1 MGNRK
6 RLILWITALLFA
18 VSGISTA
25 LWAQSEMSVPYIN
38 IGLKEYLEL
47 VLVHNL
53 ELAAERYNLS
63 IAEAE
68 VAAARVFPDPTLSF
82 EWGRDGGENSYTTEL
97 EQTIELG
104 KRRARIDL
112 ARSGQNLAHA
122 QFNDFLRNLLADAT
136 IAYLEAMKNRNLYE
150 VTENSYQMLK
160 QLAQADSIRL
170 SLGIIMSIDAMQSK
184 LEAGML
190 YNELMVLDAEQ
201 RNAFANLSNHIGIYH
216 ADTLYF
222 PTQEFER
229 VEKVVSFEQLVETA
243 LDNRPDLMTARQQVD
258 YSGSALRLIRAER
271 RMDID
276 LKVGATNSKL
286 NSHYLSPTD
295 AEITAGIAIP
305 LKFSNLNKAEVRIA
319 QYELEQ
325 SELNYK
331 SLEIA
336 VKNEVLQAYN
346 RYQAIMKQVKN
357 FDFGLLKQAKAV
369 LEGKTYSYSR
379 GESSLLEVLDAQ
391 RTYNEVNSMYY
402 QTMYDYHTALVEL
415 ERACGAK
422 IPE

>member
-1 MGNRK
+1 
-6 RLILWITALLFA
+6 
-18 VSGISTA
+18 
-25 LWAQSEMSVPYIN
+25 
-38 IGLKEYLEL
+38 
-47 VLVHNL
+47 
-53 ELAAERYNLS
+53 
-63 IAEAE
+63 
-68 VAAARVFPDPTLSF
+68 
-82 EWGRDGGENSYTTEL
+82 
-97 EQTIELG
+97 
-104 KRRARIDL
+104 
-112 ARSGQNLAHA
+112 
-122 QFNDFLRNLLADAT
+122 
-136 IAYLEAMKNRNLYE
+136 
-150 VTENSYQMLK
+150 MLK

-229 VEKVVSFEQLVETA
+229 VEKVVSFEQLLETA

>member
-229 VEKVVSFEQLVETA
+229 VEKVVSFEQLLET
-243 LDNRPDLMTARQQVD
+243 
-258 YSGSALRLIRAER
+258 ALRLIRAER